1 MGSFSDINDF
11 HLTIEIHYNNNLF
24 IDDIDPCLN
33 YVNEVELKIK
43 ASDEQND
50 NIEIG
55 TGHLY
60 LLELATAYYNDIDIY
75 DLIDHYSYLEN
86 YFSSLID
93 FKEGY
98 YVFDKI
104 EDEIENCILISEVKL
119 INEFQGKEIFNEI
132 VRHIEKLFSSNFPY
146 IFLQAFPLQF
156 EGYLNKQEHLDKIEK
171 YHKGHKK
178 ISRKKSIENL
188 KSAYGKAG
196 FKPSKIDHT
205 VLYKYN
211 GEQI

>member
-1 MGSFSDINDF
+1 MENFSDIDEY
-11 HLTIEIHYNNNLF
+11 HLTIEIHYINNLY
-24 IDDIDPCLN
+24 IDEFDPCLN

-43 ASDEQND
+43 ASDEHND

-60 LLELATAYYNDIDIY
+60 LLELETAYYNDIDIY

-86 YFSSLID
+86 YFSSLIN
-93 FKEGY
+93 FEEGL
-98 YVFDKI
+98 YVFDKT
-104 EDEIENCILISEVKL
+104 ENEIENCILISEVKL
-119 INEFQGKEIFNEI
+119 INEFQGKGIFNEI
-132 VRHIEKLFSSNFPY
+132 VRHIEKIFSSNYPY
-146 IFLQAFPLQF
+146 TFLQAFPLQY

-178 ISRKKSIENL
+178 ISKKKSIDNL

-196 FKPSKIDHT
+196 FIPSKIDHL
-205 VLYKYN
+205 VMYKYN
-211 GEQI
+211 GE